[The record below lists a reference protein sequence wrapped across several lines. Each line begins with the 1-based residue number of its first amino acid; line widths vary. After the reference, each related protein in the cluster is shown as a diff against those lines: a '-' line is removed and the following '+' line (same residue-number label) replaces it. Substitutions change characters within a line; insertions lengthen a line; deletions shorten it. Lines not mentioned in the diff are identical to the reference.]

1 MVTVAIY
8 GRGQLGRG
16 VAELLQT
23 QQSLRVLG
31 PYSRADRETVL
42 TLGAEVV
49 IIATT
54 TRFRDVA
61 ADVEAALLA
70 GSNVLVSAEECAYP
84 FAVDADLANK
94 LHALAVERGVTVVG
108 CGVNPG
114 LIFDALV
121 LTLLGTAPRD
131 CTIAVHRTVNI
142 GNFGS
147 TVLRRIGIGVTREAF
162 ESAVSQETILGHAG
176 FPQSMWVVASAVDL
190 DIDRITKE
198 LNPVISDVEIDLPG
212 RFVIKPGESAGV
224 EQIYTAIVDGQCWF
238 TARFS
243 GHVRPDTIGWD
254 LSDDIGLYREG
265 KLYEQVLIRP
275 CIGSQ
280 TGSQNMVANSI
291 DRILRAPPGWLT
303 VADLIPAFPGPAG
316 RWTRSSLD

>member
-23 QQSLRVLG
+23 QRGLSVLG
-31 PYSRADRETVL
+31 PYSRADRDRAVTS
-42 TLGAEVV
+42 GAELV

-84 FAVDADLANK
+84 FAIDADLANK
-94 LHALAVERGVTVVG
+94 LDALAVDRGVTVVG

-121 LTLLGTAPRD
+121 LTLLGAAPRD
-131 CTIAVHRTVNI
+131 CSIAVHRTVNI

-147 TVLRRIGIGVTREAF
+147 KVLRRIGIGVTREAF
-162 ESAVSQETILGHAG
+162 ERAVSQETILGHAG

-198 LNPVISDVEIDLPG
+198 LNPVISDVEIDLPD

-224 EQIYTAIVDGQCWF
+224 EQIYTAIVDGECWF

-243 GHVRPDTIGWD
+243 GHVRPETIGWD
-254 LSDDIGLYREG
+254 LSDDIKLYRQGE
-265 KLYEQVLIRP
+265 LYQQVLIRP

-303 VADLIPAFPGPAG
+303 VADLIPAFPGPAD
-316 RWTRSSLD
+316 RWMRSSSQ